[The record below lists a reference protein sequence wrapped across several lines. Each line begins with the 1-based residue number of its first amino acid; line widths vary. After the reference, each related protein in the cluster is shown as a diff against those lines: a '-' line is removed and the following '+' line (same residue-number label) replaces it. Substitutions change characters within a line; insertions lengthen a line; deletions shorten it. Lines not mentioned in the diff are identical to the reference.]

1 LRPILFDADAFNC
14 VRAMSFLRLLRQA
27 PADAT
32 PFVMTQ
38 YVARHELHD
47 VQADV
52 AALETEKRLRIEPV
66 SVRKTDPQGR
76 RFREY
81 KDEKLDKGEAESLA
95 WVMGL
100 DAADRPIF
108 ITNDRGARAG
118 FVRHGAPVGDVMD
131 LIVEAITS
139 GAVAEAAARDVVA
152 AAWDD
157 RPNHRCRPQDYTDF
171 DATIA
176 KRAATKP

>member
-1 LRPILFDADAFNC
+1 LRPILFDADAFQC
-14 VRAMSFLRLLRQA
+14 VRAMSFLRLLRQSTI
-27 PADAT
+27 DAT

-47 VQADV
+47 VEVDV
-52 AALETEKRLRIEPV
+52 TALETEKRLRIEPV

-76 RFREY
+76 RFRQYRE
-81 KDEKLDKGEAESLA
+81 ERLDKGEAESLA

-100 DAADRPIF
+100 DADRPMF
-108 ITNDRGARAG
+108 ITNDREARAG

-131 LIVEAITS
+131 LIVEAIAS
-139 GAVAEAAARDVVA
+139 GAVQAGAAREVVS

-157 RPNHRCRPQDYTDF
+157 RPNR
-171 DATIA
+171 A
-176 KRAATKP
+176 KVRRLCYFSDSAPSPA

>member
-1 LRPILFDADAFNC
+1 
-14 VRAMSFLRLLRQA
+14 
-27 PADAT
+27 
-32 PFVMTQ
+32 MTQ

-52 AALETEKRLRIEPV
+52 AALEAEKRLRIEPV

-81 KDEKLDKGEAESLA
+81 RNEGLDKGEAESLA

-100 DAADRPIF
+100 DQAERPIF

-131 LIVEAITS
+131 LVVEAITS
-139 GAVAEAAARDVVA
+139 GAVETAAAREVVSA
-152 AAWDD
+152 SWDD
-157 RPNHRCRPQDYTDF
+157 RPNHRCRPQDYSYF
-171 DATIA
+171 DATLA
-176 KRAATKP
+176 KRAATKPDNSMGPHPS